1 MTVCDVIVT
10 LYDSVCVI
18 VTLYDSVWCHNLI
31 LFLIHPT
38 HTQPDPMS
46 SSKMTALTVHLPFVG
61 FTYTNHSSLS
71 DNPPVTEGGTG
82 GSRPPAGDAKEVS
95 QLKTEVDT
103 LKRQLAKKTISE
115 TPAGDGTCV

>member
-1 MTVCDVIVT
+1 MTVCGVIVT
-10 LYDSVCVI
+10 LC
-18 VTLYDSVWCHNLI
+18 DSVWCHI
-31 LFLIHPT
+31 FLIHPT

-61 FTYTNHSSLS
+61 FTYTNNSSLS

-82 GSRPPAGDAKEVS
+82 GNPPAGDAKEVS
-95 QLKTEVDT
+95 RLKTEVDT